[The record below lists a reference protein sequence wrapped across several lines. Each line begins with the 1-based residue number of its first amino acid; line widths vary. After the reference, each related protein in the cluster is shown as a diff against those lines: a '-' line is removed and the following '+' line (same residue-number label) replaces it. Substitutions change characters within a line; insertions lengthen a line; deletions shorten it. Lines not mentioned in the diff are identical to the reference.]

1 MELYYN
7 YRLGYTT
14 ICTIV
19 REVCDAI
26 CKHQGQFII
35 LPTTGDDW
43 ESIARGFKKNT
54 NFPHCIGAIDGKHI
68 RIIQPVNSGS
78 LYYNYKHYFSIVL
91 LAICDANYNFTYID
105 VGAYGKSSDSG
116 IFKESSFYTNLMSNS
131 LSIPEAKPLI
141 ENGEN
146 IPYTIVGDEAFG
158 LHENLMRPYGGH
170 NLSYKQRIFNY
181 RLSRARRYI
190 ECTFGILS
198 NKWRIFH
205 RPLNVNIDLAKK
217 IVKTCCIL
225 HNFVRSR
232 DGYSYDDTLVV
243 TGFEPATDQNRNRG
257 GRTAL
262 TVRDKLADYF
272 VNHNPLPWQDR
283 NV

>member
-1 MELYYN
+1 
-7 YRLGYTT
+7 
-14 ICTIV
+14 
-19 REVCDAI
+19 
-26 CKHQGQFII
+26 
-35 LPTTGDDW
+35 
-43 ESIARGFKKNT
+43 
-54 NFPHCIGAIDGKHI
+54 
-68 RIIQPVNSGS
+68 
-78 LYYNYKHYFSIVL
+78 
-91 LAICDANYNFTYID
+91 
-105 VGAYGKSSDSG
+105 
-116 IFKESSFYTNLMSNS
+116 MSNP

-205 RPLNVNIDLAKK
+205 RPLNVNIDVAKK

-257 GRTAL
+257 ARTAL
-262 TVRDKLADYF
+262 TVPDKTCRLF
-272 VNHNPLPWQDR
+272 C
-283 NV
+283 